1 MRMDTVNSDKSKY
14 IYNLVVNKISSQLKK
29 LSNSY
34 LINNIDFIMN
44 NISAADLNLLLNNP
58 KIYKYDKFV
67 SLIIN
72 NLDKINYSNSSIYP
86 ILFNILD
93 NIGNS
98 DLLFNDKFYQLLDNS
113 NCNKNEVL
121 NFIETNA
128 SNYTKDIIV
137 YGLKNWNNS
146 INILVKH
153 ALDNKL
159 DEIVRDNISSILS
172 KTENIYDLN
181 DITID
186 SVINRYVK
194 DEIYKDKKRFIKEI
208 VISQFANNPDTVR
221 IPIYHNIEEEQ
232 ASPINEN
239 TINLEEDGITLFLL
253 PLLEEIATNE
263 NVDITSIHEIG
274 SGSYSTSYRLG
285 DKVIKIGLN
294 RQTMSF
300 NDNPYINRPLLRTVL
315 KNKENNKNLIFV
327 EVNQYLDT
335 TNIGDEELYQLYAS
349 IRDIGLIWTDV
360 RKDNVGRLLYDNQV
374 NWKTKLEPSIKSLGL
389 DEYVGVGNLFRG
401 DIVILDNDYIYKDD
415 NPKIG
420 YSSNS
425 VQEKYEKRYQEHLN
439 NKKR

>member
-1 MRMDTVNSDKSKY
+1 MDTVNSDKSKY
-14 IYNLVVNKISSQLKK
+14 IYNLVVNKISSPLKK

-194 DEIYKDKKRFIKEI
+194 DEIYKDKKRFINDL

-221 IPIYHNIEEEQ
+221 IPVYHNIEEEQ